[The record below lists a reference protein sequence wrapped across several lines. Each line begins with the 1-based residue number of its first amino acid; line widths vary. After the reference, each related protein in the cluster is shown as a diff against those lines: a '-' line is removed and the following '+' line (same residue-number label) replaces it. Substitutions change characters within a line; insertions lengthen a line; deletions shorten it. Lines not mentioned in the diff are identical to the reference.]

1 MQHATLA
8 RSISNEFR
16 AAFVA
21 WLMMF
26 RERWYLYGRTYA
38 FDWLL
43 RPIFELSIA
52 GLIYFRA
59 DSDRVAYVVVALA
72 ASNLLF
78 SAIYFVGEILDRERI
93 KGTLPSL
100 FLTPCRR
107 TSWMAGYAF
116 AGILETAG
124 RISVVLLAGYILFDV
139 RFDPNYLALAVVLP
153 IFVLTLSGVALV
165 LSGIG
170 LLIKRANALS
180 NLVSPF
186 LILLGGVYF
195 PVSSLPDPLR
205 YIARAMPF
213 GYGMDAITAIVINH
227 ASLADVQDSLI
238 PLLGFAIV
246 SPIIGFIAFD
256 RIDKLVRQRGEVD
269 IY

>member
-1 MQHATLA
+1 MRHEMLA

-16 AAFVA
+16 AAAIA

-26 RERWYLYGRTYA
+26 RERFYLYGRAYV
-38 FDWLL
+38 FDWAL

-52 GLIYFRA
+52 ALIYLQS
-59 DSDRVAYVVVALA
+59 DSEQIAYVVVALA
-72 ASNLLF
+72 SSMLLF
-78 SAIYFVGEILDRERI
+78 TSIYFVGEILDRERM

-116 AGILETAG
+116 AGVLETTG
-124 RISVVLLAGYILFDV
+124 RITVVLLAGIILFDV
-139 RFDPNYLALAVVLP
+139 RLDPNYPALVVVLP
-153 IFVLTLSGVALV
+153 IFVLSLTGLALV

-195 PVSSLPDPLR
+195 PVATLPEPLR
-205 YIARAMPF
+205 LVARALPI
-213 GYGMDAITAIVINH
+213 GYGMDAITAIAINH
-227 ASLADVQDSLI
+227 ASLYDVRWSLI
-238 PLLGFAIV
+238 PLLGFAAV
-246 SPIIGFIAFD
+246 SPIIGLAAFH
-256 RIDKLVRQRGEVD
+256 RIDVLIRQRGEVE

>member
-1 MQHATLA
+1 MRHAALA
-8 RSISNEFR
+8 HSISNEFR

-38 FDWLL
+38 FDWMI

-52 GLIYFRA
+52 ALIYLRA
-59 DSDRVAYVVVALA
+59 GSEQVSYVVVALA
-72 ASNLLF
+72 ASMLLF

-93 KGTLPSL
+93 KGTLPGL

-116 AGILETAG
+116 AGVLETVG
-124 RISVVLLAGYILFDV
+124 RITVVLLAGYVLFGV

-153 IFVLTLSGVALV
+153 VFLLTLSGVALV

-195 PVSSLPDPLR
+195 PVSSLPDSLR
-205 YIARAMPF
+205 YIARALPI
-213 GYGMDAITAIVINH
+213 GYGMDAITAIVISH
-227 ASLADVQDSLI
+227 ASLSDVQSSLI
-238 PLLGFAIV
+238 PMLGFAV
-246 SPIIGFIAFD
+246 ASPVIGLVAFD
-256 RIDKLVRQRGEVD
+256 RLDALVRRRGEVD